1 MQITQK
7 EFEQAYKNLVKADS
21 ILSNITAQD
30 KRMESK
36 LAFSHLYKAQGDY
49 EKAHKYFQQYSALR
63 DSIFSIE
70 NLNRI
75 FELEASVRSE
85 EYDYE
90 YKALLLECEELEK
103 KNRFMNFVIIVMT
116 SLVVLGVL
124 TLIIQLN
131 FVYYYLVETRDKK
144 SRLILSTQQ
153 PKGKWNRRIFKR
165 KKLLEN
171 SSNLKT
177 DKWNELYDS
186 SYSVGEKLKENIAL
200 FELVIKK
207 YVSLLDKVEPGAGD
221 GFIYLIEK
229 LYTLLKKIKSAD
241 LSKIMTRK
249 KCNINDIILQ
259 FKDMIS
265 VYLQEQ
271 DISLDLDLAEG
282 NPAVNC
288 NAEALDD
295 LLLNLFIN
303 SCHSF
308 GEKGEIKISTS
319 VLGEKV
325 IIKLRDNGK
334 GISKDDLDKI
344 WLSFFTTKEK
354 GKGLGLAWV
363 KKIIDEHNGNIEI
376 TSEVNVGT
384 EALITLDRVY
394 D

>member
-1 MQITQK
+1 M
-7 EFEQAYKNLVKADS
+7 
-21 ILSNITAQD
+21 
-30 KRMESK
+30 
-36 LAFSHLYKAQGDY
+36 
-49 EKAHKYFQQYSALR
+49 
-63 DSIFSIE
+63 
-70 NLNRI
+70 
-75 FELEASVRSE
+75 
-85 EYDYE
+85 
-90 YKALLLECEELEK
+90 K
-103 KNRFMNFVIIVMT
+103 KI
-116 SLVVLGVL
+116 G
-124 TLIIQLN
+124 
-131 FVYYYLVETRDKK
+131 KK
-144 SRLILSTQQ
+144 
-153 PKGKWNRRIFKR
+153 
-165 KKLLEN
+165 
-171 SSNLKT
+171 
-177 DKWNELYDS
+177 
-186 SYSVGEKLKENIAL
+186 KLKENIAL

-271 DISLDLDLAEG
+271 DIRLDLDLSEG

-344 WLSFFTTKEK
+344 WLSFFTTKATAKK
-354 GKGLGLAWV
+354 GTGLGLY
-363 KKIIDEHNGNIEI
+363 GNIEI

-384 EALITLDRVY
+384 EAIITLDRAY